1 MPTQNRVKIV
11 IAGCGRITE
20 QHHLPAAL
28 RSNLVDVIA
37 LVDSNS
43 ARVHAVAR
51 KYALH
56 VPSTACLDDAL
67 EGADGVLVATPNR
80 THAPLA
86 KIAIARKVPVL
97 IEKPL
102 ACSYA
107 EAQELCRL
115 AEQNGTFI
123 AVGFHTRYYPNVMLM
138 KESIER
144 GVLGRIRSF
153 HYEFGT
159 RGGWAPVSG
168 FNLDKRQS
176 GGGVLID
183 SGSHFIDRMLY
194 WFGSPAGFEY
204 EDDSYGGVEA
214 NCRCRLRFDHSLGP
228 IEGTIVLSKT
238 MVLQNKVSIFTDD
251 YTCELGE
258 AEPELLTLYPRSTPG
273 VRMTMGNDAPSPKSR
288 TDYYQLQIED
298 FARAILEGA
307 RPRVDGWSSARSVE
321 LIEQMYVRRRQMDEP
336 WLLDGRR
343 LEIAG

>member
-194 WFGSPAGFEY
+194 WFGSPAG
-204 EDDSYGGVEA
+204 D
-214 NCRCRLRFDHSLGP
+214 
-228 IEGTIVLSKT
+228 
-238 MVLQNKVSIFTDD
+238 
-251 YTCELGE
+251 
-258 AEPELLTLYPRSTPG
+258 
-273 VRMTMGNDAPSPKSR
+273 
-288 TDYYQLQIED
+288 
-298 FARAILEGA
+298 
-307 RPRVDGWSSARSVE
+307 
-321 LIEQMYVRRRQMDEP
+321 
-336 WLLDGRR
+336 
-343 LEIAG
+343 